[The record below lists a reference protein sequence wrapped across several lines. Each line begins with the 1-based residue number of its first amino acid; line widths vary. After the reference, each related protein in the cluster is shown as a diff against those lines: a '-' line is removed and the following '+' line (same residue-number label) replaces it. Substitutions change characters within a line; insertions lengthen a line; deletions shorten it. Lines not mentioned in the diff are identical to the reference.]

1 MQVTYITYQEK
12 MILLKNKHFADKK
25 EDSHR
30 KAKGAALIGGG
41 LAVSSGIGRMGDLI
55 SKKKW

>member
-1 MQVTYITYQEK
+1 MQVTYIIYQEK
-12 MILLKNKHFADKK
+12 MILPKNKHFTDKK

-55 SKKKW
+55 SEKKW